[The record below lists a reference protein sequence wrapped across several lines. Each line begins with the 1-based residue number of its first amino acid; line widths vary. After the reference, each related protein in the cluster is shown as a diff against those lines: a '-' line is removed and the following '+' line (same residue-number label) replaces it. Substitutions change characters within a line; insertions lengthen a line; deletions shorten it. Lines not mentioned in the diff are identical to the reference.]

1 MSGIVTVV
9 YILAVVI
16 VRCLF
21 AWCCVS
27 IARKK
32 GRGVDAAIILGLFF
46 GIWAVIGYTLASS
59 NILKSESLNPSCP
72 RCYSDTIFRV
82 VLKGKD
88 TGKKFYVCIN
98 YPKCKGRIPA

>member
-9 YILAVVI
+9 YLLAVVI

-21 AWCCVS
+21 AWWCAS
-27 IARKK
+27 IAKK
-32 GRGVDAAIILGLFF
+32 KHRGTSSAVILGLLF
-46 GIWAVIGYTLASS
+46 GLWAVIGYMLVSS
-59 NILKSESLNPSCP
+59 KSGSPSPSCP

-88 TGKKFYVCIN
+88 TGKKFYVCMN
-98 YPKCKGRIPA
+98 YPKCKGRIPV